1 MDVPVLCFEC
11 EGVFVETTTARWS
24 ALASALAAEGLTLDD
39 PTWDEVRQLAVEPA
53 AERARRRLGAPDD
66 PTAVTLATLRAEQAF
81 ADRIARGITVA
92 PALLPTL
99 ERLAS
104 VARLAIVSRASRHE
118 VEALLDRAGCAGWF
132 RPIISHRHAAQDR
145 LGATAWSR
153 ALEQTQALF
162 PSQSLRPFV
171 IDTDVEMIR
180 AARRAGLGTIL
191 IGPMPAHEALEA
203 DTWLESLADLTP
215 DRVRALCAAP
225 SGDRH
230 G

>member
-11 EGVFVETTTARWS
+11 EGVLVETAAARRA

-39 PTWDEVRQLAVEPA
+39 STWDAVRQLAVEPA
-53 AERARRRLGAPDD
+53 AERARHRLGAPED
-66 PTAVTLATLRAEQAF
+66 PTAVTLTTLRAEQAF

-104 VARLAIVSRASRHE
+104 VARLAIVSRAARHE
-118 VEALLDRAGCAGWF
+118 VEALVSRAGCAGWF
-132 RPIISHRHAAQDR
+132 RPIIGQGHAAHDR
-145 LGATAWSR
+145 LGETGWTR

-171 IDTDVEMIR
+171 IDTSLEVIR

-191 IGPMPAHEALEA
+191 IGPMPAHEALES

-230 G
+230 E